1 MRSISIMSYFA
12 GVAILAMSTL
22 GALELISFNV
32 LGGIAMYFLLKE
44 VAELFFAYTN
54 TIEEE

>member
-12 GVAILAMSTL
+12 GVAILAMSAL